1 MSAMHVCVFVRN
13 DLSMPSQVSR
23 LLLLAGADPNT
34 PTSFLNAAPML
45 AVMALQGYSDMVKLL
60 LEYGASVGIHGDDGM
75 TPLCCAAQKGHV
87 EIIQTLVAHKARVSR
102 RLHLECLAITDIDV
116 LVFIIDWLNVV

>member
-1 MSAMHVCVFVRN
+1 MRN

-45 AVMALQGYSDMVKLL
+45 AVMALQGYGDMVKLL
-60 LEYGASVGIHGDDGM
+60 LEYGATVGIHGDDGM

-87 EIIQTLVAHKARVSR
+87 EIIQTLVAHKARVSL
-102 RLHLECLAITDIDV
+102 RLHS
-116 LVFIIDWLNVV
+116 VF